1 LFAAITHGS
10 CWGDLKKPLDMLFDE
25 KIEMWEEKQNECMN
39 KGTQRTINHQFEMEI
54 DNEGTGEREISS
66 ASENFDK
73 DDQFWKCESNPNRI
87 EWVSD
92 TLIQAQHAKDEDP
105 KKCN

>member
-1 LFAAITHGS
+1 M
-10 CWGDLKKPLDMLFDE
+10 KE
-25 KIEMWEEKQNECMN
+25 RR
-39 KGTQRTINHQFEMEI
+39 RTITHQFEMEI

-66 ASENFDK
+66 ASEKNDE

-92 TLIQAQHAKDEDP
+92 TLIQGQHAKDEDP